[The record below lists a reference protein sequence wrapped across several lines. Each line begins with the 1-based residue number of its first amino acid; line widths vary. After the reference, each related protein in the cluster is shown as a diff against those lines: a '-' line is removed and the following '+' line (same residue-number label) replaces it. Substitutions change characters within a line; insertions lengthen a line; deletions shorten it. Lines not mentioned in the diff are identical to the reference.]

1 MPTATPH
8 ADASTR
14 QDLCE
19 VRASRRD
26 LPAGSV
32 KAALEL
38 AGAKGDGEDAALTKQ
53 AFIHM
58 LVRDELEHI
67 LQLPPPH
74 PHELGRGNQMDQRSR
89 LAA

>member
-1 MPTATPH
+1 VAPLATWFASASDGMPTATPH

-14 QDLCE
+14 Q
-19 VRASRRD
+19 
-26 LPAGSV
+26 
-32 KAALEL
+32 EL